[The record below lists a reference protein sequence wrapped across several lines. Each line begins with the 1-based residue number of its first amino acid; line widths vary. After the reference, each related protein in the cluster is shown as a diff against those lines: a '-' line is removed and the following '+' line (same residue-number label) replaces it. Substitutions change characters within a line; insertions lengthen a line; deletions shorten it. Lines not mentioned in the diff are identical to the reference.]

1 MTLPQDPDILC
12 SYLNTL
18 LRDQYTNIE
27 ALCTDRNL
35 VLNTLL
41 GQMSQSGYRYDR
53 ERNQFASF

>member
-1 MTLPQDPDILC
+1 MKLPKDPIILC

-18 LRDQYTNIE
+18 LRDQYNSLE
-27 ALCTDRNL
+27 VLCDDRNI
-35 VLNTLL
+35 VLDDLL